1 MEGSSSSYVH
11 VLTTLLILLAFTS
24 YVSLASGAVAGKSS
38 TEFIRKSCRV
48 TIYPKLCFT
57 SLSGYASAIQTS
69 PKYLAYTALSV
80 TLDAANYTSSVM
92 KNLSRSHGMKPRE
105 VAAMGDCVELLSAS
119 VDQLRESLG
128 EMNQIK
134 EPNFE
139 QMMSDIKTWV
149 SAALTDDDT
158 CMDGFA
164 EKAMDGNLKTVVRGR
179 VLKIAQ
185 LTSNALALINT
196 YASLHV

>member
-1 MEGSSSSYVH
+1 MEGSSSSY

-24 YVSLASGAVAGKSS
+24 YVSLASGAVAGNSS
-38 TEFIRKSCRV
+38 SEFIRKSCTV

-57 SLSGYASAIQTS
+57 SLSRHTSAIQTS
-69 PKYLAYTALSV
+69 PERLAYTALSV

-92 KNLSRSHGMKPRE
+92 KKLSRRHGMKPRE
-105 VAAMGDCVELLSAS
+105 VGAMDDCVELLSAS
-119 VDQLRESLG
+119 VDLLRESLG
-128 EMNQIK
+128 EMNQTK

-139 QMMSDIKTWV
+139 RMMSDIKTWV

-158 CMDGFA
+158 CMDGFP
-164 EKAMDGNLKTVVRGR
+164 EQAMDGNLKTVVKRR

-185 LTSNALALINT
+185 LTSNALALINN
-196 YASLHV
+196 YASLHY